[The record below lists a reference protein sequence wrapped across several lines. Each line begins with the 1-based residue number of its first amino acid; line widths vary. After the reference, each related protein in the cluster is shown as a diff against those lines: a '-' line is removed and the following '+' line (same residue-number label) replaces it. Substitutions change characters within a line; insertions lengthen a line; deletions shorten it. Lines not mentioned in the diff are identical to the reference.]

1 MVFRVNYRQQRS
13 ERDRAKQAKK
23 EAKLREREE
32 AARRKLETE
41 QTGEAGEQ
49 LPRTEGRGGVTARMG
64 VFDPPR

>member
-41 QTGEAGEQ
+41 PQGEASE
-49 LPRTEGRGGVTARMG
+49 TAPKE
-64 VFDPPR
+64 VNEAE

>member
-32 AARRKLETE
+32 GATRRKLETE
-41 QTGEAGEQ
+41 PGEASEPQ
-49 LPRTEGRGGVTARMG
+49 DEKDEAE
-64 VFDPPR
+64 

>member
-41 QTGEAGEQ
+41 QH
-49 LPRTEGRGGVTARMG
+49 GRGKRAVPKDEKDEAE
-64 VFDPPR
+64 

>member
-32 AARRKLETE
+32 AARRKLETD
-41 QTGEAGEQ
+41 QQGEASE
-49 LPRTEGRGGVTARMG
+49 TAPK
-64 VFDPPR
+64 DASDEAE

>member
-32 AARRKLETE
+32 AARRKLETD
-41 QTGEAGEQ
+41 QPGEASETVPQ
-49 LPRTEGRGGVTARMG
+49 DAKDEAE
-64 VFDPPR
+64 

>member
-32 AARRKLETE
+32 AAARRKLEGEPGETSEAPPKDE
-41 QTGEAGEQ
+41 QGEVE
-49 LPRTEGRGGVTARMG
+49 
-64 VFDPPR
+64 